1 MTETKWRVSPSLL
14 WNILKIILAVLLVW
28 FVLSKTDLTQLFAL
42 RERISFSW
50 LVVGILLYFLLTLLK
65 ASQYY
70 FLIGRRVDYPQVL
83 NIVVVQ
89 NAISNFIATGA
100 GIASYLTLFRV
111 EQGVKFSRAAIAFLL
126 TKVGDLISIWL
137 FMFVASLLV
146 WPQVNVLHSL
156 IILLLAVIGAAIL
169 LFFVAVFLRQKFVAL
184 LSWFVERLKLSRLG
198 LVNKLLDL
206 LIGLAEQEHGFVF
219 RMVGIGVL
227 FSLVYMA
234 VTMAWIY
241 ASLQTFSFAVG
252 ILPVIFVNIFLQ
264 LISYLPIQVFG
275 GLGVNETSSLYLYG
289 IFNFP
294 QTELAAVLIATRL
307 LFYLTN
313 LAVLL
318 YLPLHALFFSQKPER
333 IQ

>member
-1 MTETKWRVSPSLL
+1 MSIPDKKKFAPRL
-14 WNILKIILAVLLVW
+14 WNILKIILAFALAG

-42 RERISFSW
+42 RERISLSW
-50 LVVGILLYFLLTLLK
+50 LVIEIVLFFILTLLK
-65 ASQYY
+65 ALQYY

-100 GIASYLTLFRV
+100 GIASYLALFRV
-111 EQGVKFSRAAIAFLL
+111 EQGVKVSRAALAFLL

-137 FMFVASLLV
+137 FMLVASLIV
-146 WPQVNVLHSL
+146 WPQVTSLHAL
-156 IILLLAVIGAAIL
+156 IILSLTIIGAAIFI
-169 LFFVAVFLRQKFVAL
+169 FFIAVFLRQKFVAL
-184 LSWFVERLKLSRLG
+184 LAWFVEKLKLSRIG
-198 LVNKLLDL
+198 LVTKLMDL
-206 LIGLAEQEHGFVF
+206 LTSLAEQEHAFVF
-219 RMVGIGVL
+219 RMVGIGVV

-241 ASLQTFSFAVG
+241 ASLQTFSFAIGV
-252 ILPVIFVNIFLQ
+252 LPVVFVNIFMQ

-275 GLGVNETSSLYLYG
+275 GLGVNETTSLYLYG

-313 LAVLL
+313 LLVLL
-318 YLPLHALFFSQKPER
+318 YLPVHAMFLSR
-333 IQ
+333 TSR

>member
-1 MTETKWRVSPSLL
+1 MTETKRRVSPSLL